1 MKPKLCGV
9 LLPTHMDFQSFPKL
23 VVTPPDVCESDW
35 EKKDILL
42 DVVGSGNDKAILE
55 RLRVIQNV

>member
-1 MKPKLCGV
+1 
-9 LLPTHMDFQSFPKL
+9 MDFQSFPKL